1 MDEGVIIQ
9 KSGHSSL
16 SKVNMKG
23 ASPIHMGALS
33 MGALSQDND
42 TSMSIMACV
51 IIENA
56 YLKPRHTCLH
66 TFLYV
71 NILLCDF
78 LIPSAV
84 SAAEWGKT
92 GRLG

>member
-23 ASPIHMGALS
+23 APPIC
-33 MGALSQDND
+33 MGALSQDNG

-71 NILLCDF
+71 NILCDF